1 MESEREEIERGLR
14 VREATEKEEEI
25 LQAECINECQ

>member
-1 MESEREEIERGLR
+1 MESEREEIERGIR

-25 LQAECINECQ
+25 L